1 MEFGLTD
8 PLFACRFHICQ
19 VWGKPDIVEQLSNS
33 KPGQRRRDG
42 SQTHLAMC
50 KLYLCLLQRLYH
62 PSLSVQ
68 LDPNPTDSTP
78 PWAKSPHLYLPQF
91 WPIWQFLVPAKESG
105 QLDLGQEIYW
115 ILFKGRSFLSP
126 ISKSNSWKAFNKKRI
141 TLYSV
146 WKAKTTRIDL

>member
-1 MEFGLTD
+1 MGYITIPYKKQWVCVTKLLLVD
-8 PLFACRFHICQ
+8 PNCLGSNEESFLKIKSLKVPAE
-19 VWGKPDIVEQLSNS
+19 KPDILVQLSNS

-105 QLDLGQEIYW
+105 QLDLGQEIY
-115 ILFKGRSFLSP
+115 
-126 ISKSNSWKAFNKKRI
+126 
-141 TLYSV
+141 
-146 WKAKTTRIDL
+146 